1 MSTDLGD
8 TKYELKLWDG
18 AGLKTF
24 DDQLIEA
31 FQKKYPNITIKATYD
46 PDNTSQQN
54 GPRIISAA
62 DTPDIARITDIN
74 SAVRGNHVVNL
85 DAYADAYGWKLP
97 DSQTQVYRV
106 GSDGKIGSGS
116 LYAVPDGVSMT
127 GLYWNK
133 KVAKEL
139 GITEAPATVE
149 ELEAD
154 MKKASDAGKLAMMMP
169 AKEGGTSYIYQA
181 LLTNYEG
188 RDTVQDWIIQKDGA
202 TFNTDGAVK
211 AAQKIKDWQDAGY
224 FSSDAL
230 ALDGSTALSRF
241 CNGEALFFPSGSWYS
256 ASINDALGDD
266 AGWIAFPGEK
276 ADSGSAAANAV
287 TAFGIPANAKT
298 ERCSRLPRL
307 PPVRRSPPDRS

>member
-1 MSTDLGD
+1 MRIERTAKTVIAGLMSVACLASVAACGPGSSSNKANTETEAVSTDLGD

-116 LYAVPDGVSMT
+116 RSAGRCLDDRPVLEQESRQGTRHHRGSGHCRRARGRYEE
-127 GLYWNK
+127 GLRRW
-133 KVAKEL
+133 
-139 GITEAPATVE
+139 
-149 ELEAD
+149 
-154 MKKASDAGKLAMMMP
+154 
-169 AKEGGTSYIYQA
+169 QA
-181 LLTNYEG
+181 
-188 RDTVQDWIIQKDGA
+188 RH
-202 TFNTDGAVK
+202 
-211 AAQKIKDWQDAGY
+211 
-224 FSSDAL
+224 
-230 ALDGSTALSRF
+230 
-241 CNGEALFFPSGSWYS
+241 
-256 ASINDALGDD
+256 DD
-266 AGWIAFPGEK
+266 AGQGRRHFLHLPGIAHQ
-276 ADSGSAAANAV
+276 
-287 TAFGIPANAKT
+287 
-298 ERCSRLPRL
+298 L
-307 PPVRRSPPDRS
+307 